1 MRFLLLLLRV
11 LNVPRG
17 RTGAGMFAIHIKI
30 IARIIG
36 IIESSFGFLRAGE
49 VDRDSVERVEE
60 FCYCRVAGGVSVGR
74 VVIGV

>member
-11 LNVPRG
+11 LIVPRG

-36 IIESSFGFLRAGE
+36 IIEIFFGFLRAGE

-60 FCYCRVAGGVSVGR
+60 FCYCRVAGGVFVGR